1 MPVQVETQKSTAGRL
16 RTPSKHEH
24 ISRMASREQVLVGLG
39 KMCNEHVKKHKDLC
53 RVNRFSVLFDSFKK
67 RSKSVD
73 VRRNDSPKYEAKI
86 PVVGSFPPHVLIA
99 SNKCTSQATCNF
111 APVNITG
118 SVHERYRLFRDS
130 SREFCTR
137 RDQQY
142 FNGVERLPDRSC
154 PNDSHSVGLARAK
167 LKSHAR
173 PSSFHPISSVTYS
186 NPSHHNPYLYQNN
199 LRISSSQKDPRAE
212 YFGHP
217 DNVKDDHSLSSLLYD
232 SVCNYPPSLAPYP
245 CPTVQLLN
253 PAGLSHFSINQKLPP
268 TLTASVDPLHLLCR
282 KKPTHTSSSVRL
294 RPVSDLLDTV
304 CRMDFANQNRFPD
317 QATERARLLSTCS
330 AQLLHGANSTLPPA
344 AFSHTGL
351 TLRGSKLIK
360 DTQTTPIN
368 EPKITYAFNPC
379 FSGPHKH
386 LQPNVSAKEVCQ
398 VTVCHT
404 TPKMFPTLVSPV
416 PDHIT
421 NVTHSDTDTCSD
433 RMENMNKL
441 LAVPPMFDPNI
452 STTNSADRA
461 ITDKVLSCSH
471 SKPLVV
477 RCSVTSSRVVSS
489 SSGSNHPNGVTTSNT
504 VRACT
509 AFEQNGKQLTSQPV
523 GYPTDN
529 SQMSNRLG
537 SIGVRAT
544 VGIPMAE
551 GSDLTTVAAF
561 GAGSVAETEKRRP
574 TKRERPLRDK
584 FGLETSG
591 YGYQD
596 TGTANFSDRCISIS
610 PMFDSND
617 FGGSNVKPCEFNR
630 PVTVTSKSIV
640 RSQARPASALLFPS
654 MGLPPPIGFS
664 SGCRHRS
671 QAKSTQP
678 SGITLG
684 KTASDATHR
693 EVPVT
698 VDSCPAIRCSAS
710 NCTLAPL
717 VHTGTHSCRERGR
730 PAAAPVLRP
739 PRPPLRT
746 TSLVR
751 SFEHRDSSCSN
762 SGSVGSSS
770 CSGEAVEMNSRT
782 GCQGVPRN
790 DSSSSC
796 PLSAGST
803 EIGDLADKWA
813 DGEVEQVVSQ
823 MDSMWWLRLLPYKPS
838 NLPDNLADRLRQRG
852 SLMLSRSSP
861 NSRSSNSSL
870 PTPLTQAHVP
880 ISQLTSFKSS
890 LPAPLMTQSMYE
902 HRLNTVEQTTSPDST
917 PKASVTEL
925 QVTRQTKP
933 RIPVRPSSLYT
944 EKTATNPL
952 LLPSLAHLASSCANE
967 TSGSEMEHSHW
978 LQPMTSFD
986 FPHPAFQVPA
996 AQSVQPCDIGN
1007 STARIST
1014 NCPSVTHLADWFSKS
1029 TPDKTN
1035 SPLLGQYCRLLI
1047 LRTTNA
1053 GTPTTTPAEMPTPSA
1068 GTPATPV

>member
-16 RTPSKHEH
+16 RAPSKHEH
-24 ISRMASREQVLVGLG
+24 SSRMASREQVIVGLG
-39 KMCNEHVKKHKDLC
+39 KMCNEHVKKQKDLY
-53 RVNRFSVLFDSFKK
+53 RMSRLSVLFDSFKK

-73 VRRNDSPKYEAKI
+73 VRRNDSSKCDAKN
-86 PVVGSFPPHVLIA
+86 PAVGSFPPHVLIA
-99 SNKCTSQATCNF
+99 SNKCTGQATCNF

-142 FNGVERLPDRSC
+142 VFNGVERLSDRSN
-154 PNDSHSVGLARAK
+154 PNDSCSPGLSRPK
-167 LKSHAR
+167 VRSHTR

-199 LRISSSQKDPRAE
+199 LKISSSRKDPRVE
-212 YFGHP
+212 YSGHL
-217 DNVKDDHSLSSLLYD
+217 DNVNGDHSLSSPLCD
-232 SVCNYPPSLAPYP
+232 SLCNYPPSLAPYP

-253 PAGLSHFSINQKLPP
+253 PAGPNHFLVHQKLPP
-268 TLTASVDPLHLLCR
+268 TLTASVDPLHLHRR
-282 KKPTHTSSSVRL
+282 KKPAHTSSSVRL

-304 CRMDFANQNRFPD
+304 CRMDFMDQSRFSD
-317 QATERARLLSTCS
+317 RATERARLLSTCS
-330 AQLLHGANSTLPPA
+330 AQLSRGANSSLPPA

-351 TLRGSKLIK
+351 TLRGSKLIR

-379 FSGPHKH
+379 FGGPHKH

-404 TPKMFPTLVSPV
+404 TPKLFPTLVPPV
-416 PDHIT
+416 PDHST
-421 NVTHSDTDTCSD
+421 KVTHNDTDTGSG

-441 LAVPPMFDPNI
+441 VAVPPTFEPDI
-452 STTNSADRA
+452 STTNPADHA
-461 ITDKVLSCSH
+461 IADKALSCSH

-477 RCSVTSSRVVSS
+477 RSSVPPSCVVSS
-489 SSGSNHPNGVTTSNT
+489 SSSSNCLNDVATNSTRWTRTSL
-504 VRACT
+504 
-509 AFEQNGKQLTSQPV
+509 EQNGKQLTTLPV

-529 SQMSNRLG
+529 SHLSNGLG
-537 SIGVRAT
+537 LIGVCAT

-551 GSDLTTVAAF
+551 GSDLATVAAF
-561 GAGSVAETEKRRP
+561 DAESVAVTEKHRL
-574 TKRERPLRDK
+574 TKWEKPPRDK
-584 FGLETSG
+584 CGFETSG
-591 YGYQD
+591 FGCQD
-596 TGTANFSDRCISIS
+596 TGAANFSDRCISIP
-610 PMFDSND
+610 PMPDSND
-617 FGGSNVKPCEFNR
+617 FGGSGVKPCEFSR
-630 PVTVTSKSIV
+630 PVAVTSKSVV
-640 RSQARPASALLFPS
+640 RTQARPASALLFPS

-671 QAKSTQP
+671 QTKSTQA
-678 SGITLG
+678 SGISLA
-684 KTASDATHR
+684 KTASDATHC

-698 VDSCPAIRCSAS
+698 MDSCPAIRYSAS
-710 NCTLAPL
+710 NCTFAPL
-717 VHTGTHSCRERGR
+717 VQTGAHSCRERGR
-730 PAAAPVLRP
+730 PAVAPVLRP

-751 SFEHRDSSCSN
+751 GFEHRDSSCSN
-762 SGSVGSSS
+762 SGSVGSST
-770 CSGEAVEMNSRT
+770 CSGEAVEMNSRP

-796 PLSAGST
+796 PLPAGPN

-870 PTPLTQAHVP
+870 PTPLTQPHVP

-890 LPAPLMTQSMYE
+890 LPTPLMTQSMYE
-902 HRLNTVEQTTSPDST
+902 HRLSTVEQTTSPDST
-917 PKASVTEL
+917 PKASIAEL
-925 QVTRQTKP
+925 QVTWQTKP

-952 LLPSLAHLASSCANE
+952 LLPSLAHLASTCANE
-967 TSGSEMEHSHW
+967 TSVSEMEQNHW
-978 LQPMTSFD
+978 LHQQTSFNY
-986 FPHPAFQVPA
+986 PHPTFHVPA
-996 AQSVQPCDIGN
+996 APSVQPCDIRS
-1007 STARIST
+1007 STARTSA

-1053 GTPTTTPAEMPTPSA
+1053 GTPTTPAEVPTPSA